1 MDILSQRYAA
11 PILSRL
17 YQLKAMHGYSV
28 MKQDL
33 RDIVTTSSTL
43 NTVLKLLQTAGL
55 IQIGIDHRRRKTYKI
70 TLTDQGQALAE
81 KLPSVQLNV
90 EKVEETDAE
99 EETGPL
105 LNYLQ
110 DLQQTSTSITPPR
123 TVRLNKERA
132 EENIQIMIN
141 IPIKE
146 KDWERI
152 PDLIKKIKDW
162 YRAEE
167 TEERRLPE

>member
-1 MDILSQRYAA
+1 
-11 PILSRL
+11 
-17 YQLKAMHGYSV
+17 MHGYSV

-105 LNYLQ
+105 LN
-110 DLQQTSTSITPPR
+110 
-123 TVRLNKERA
+123 
-132 EENIQIMIN
+132 
-141 IPIKE
+141 
-146 KDWERI
+146 
-152 PDLIKKIKDW
+152 
-162 YRAEE
+162 
-167 TEERRLPE
+167 